1 MENLSIYDKPVR
13 MRTML
18 SFTMP
23 TVILMIFSSLYTVA
37 DGIVVSN
44 FVGSLGL
51 SAINIVY
58 PLMNLTMA
66 ISLMFATGSNAIIAK
81 KLGEGKPQEANA
93 FMTLVTLVT
102 MGIVTLIIAAVM
114 AFDEQLYCLLG
125 SDEELLPYCIEYG
138 RIVIPGTFF
147 MSLQFLFQ
155 TYLVTADRPHLSLAL
170 TILGGVINIVL
181 DIILVGPLQMGV
193 AGAAIASVTGQFVAG
208 ILPLFLFFNKKTL
221 IHFTRPVW
229 SGQQL
234 LLSMGNG
241 SSEMVTNLANA
252 VTTVLFNLQM
262 MALVGEK
269 GVAAISA
276 ILYLD
281 FIFVAAFLGFVSG
294 IAPVISYNYGAGN
307 RPNLH
312 KLFVI
317 SLKVVGGLSLVM
329 FVLSEVFNRQLA
341 MVFASQDSVLAD
353 LMTTGFRIFAA
364 KFLFT
369 GFSIFASGFF
379 TALNNGKISAFISL
393 LRTFVLQVLA
403 LIGLPLILGI
413 DGIWLALPLCEFAAL
428 GISAVLLVCGKK
440 AYGY

>member
-1 MENLSIYDKPVR
+1 MDNLSIYDKPVR

-155 TYLVTADRPHLSLAL
+155 TYLVTADRPKLSLAL

-221 IHFTRPVW
+221 INITRPVW
-229 SGQQL
+229 NGRQL

-241 SSEMVTNLANA
+241 SSEMVINLASA

-307 RPNLH
+307 RRNLH

-341 MVFASQDSVLAD
+341 MVFASQDPVLAD
-353 LMTTGFRIFAA
+353 LMTAGFRIFAA

-393 LRTFVLQVLA
+393 MRTFVLQVLA
-403 LIGLPLILGI
+403 LIGLPVILGI
-413 DGIWLALPLCEFAAL
+413 DGIWIALPLCEFAAL
-428 GISAVLLVCGKK
+428 GISAVLLVRGKK
-440 AYGY
+440 TYGY